1 MSVSL
6 KKVAANKLFEIRRK
20 ILRNNTSYKDC
31 QFEGDNKN
39 SSVHIGA
46 FINDVIVGGVS
57 LLKNKSIHKDLKNCY
72 QLRGMCVLKNFQ
84 NHGIGIKLL
93 NEAERYCSDLGV
105 NNIWMYA
112 RKNSAAFYLK
122 SNYIDLGI
130 RSEIK
135 GIGPVSYTHLTLPT
149 ILLV

>member
-20 ILRNNTSYKDC
+20 ILRNNNSYKDC

-46 FINDVIVGGVS
+46 FINDVIIGGVS

-93 NEAERYCSDLGV
+93 NEAERYCSDSGV
-105 NNIWMYA
+105 NNIWMNA
-112 RKNSAAFYLK
+112 RKNAAVFYLK

-130 RSEIK
+130 RYEIK
-135 GIGPVSYTHLTLPT
+135 GIGQHHFLYKKLK
-149 ILLV
+149 